1 MAVIKAGW
9 VRHAGHVLSPGAL
22 PATRI
27 AVERDAAQR
36 GRRLFTATGE
46 ALRERRRPTRPR
58 MSALLASPGG
68 RLRWHSVPA
77 PPPPAPD
84 GAVVR
89 PIAIATCDM
98 DRPIGLG
105 ATPFPMPLHFGH
117 ECVAEVLA
125 VGGNVRDF
133 GPGDRVVVPFQ
144 ISCGRCDPCRGGRTG
159 NCATVPPISMYGFG
173 LAGGHWGGAIAE
185 QMAVPFADG
194 MLVRLPESIDPAAA
208 ASVADN
214 VSDAYRHVGPY
225 LPRLIAEGRGEA
237 VLIVGAIRRRHLF
250 TSSVALYAGLIARAL
265 GATDVTLA
273 DARPNVRRQAE
284 RLGLNAIDP
293 AELRGPPS
301 HALVVDSSAHPK
313 GTRLAVQ
320 RTAPDG
326 ICSSVGGL
334 HSNVTLPLSTM
345 YGRNVTLHV
354 KRSHAR
360 AVIPD
365 VLRLMESEILRPEA
379 VTTLQA
385 PISDAKSAL
394 HEHLRGAS
402 TKTILT
408 AD

>member
-1 MAVIKAGW
+1 MAVTRAGW
-9 VRHAGHVLSPGAL
+9 ARHAGRVLSPSAM

-27 AVERDAAQR
+27 ALERDA
-36 GRRLFTATGE
+36 GRRSDRLLAAAGD
-46 ALRERRRPTRPR
+46 AVRERVRPRRPK
-58 MSALLASPGG
+58 MLSLLVSPGG
-68 RLRWHSVPA
+68 RLRWHSVPV
-77 PPPPAPD
+77 PPPPGPD

-117 ECVAEVLA
+117 ECVAEVLRVGDA
-125 VGGNVRDF
+125 VSDF
-133 GPGDRVVVPFQ
+133 SPGDRVVVPFQ
-144 ISCGRCDPCRGGRTG
+144 ISCGRCGPCLGGRTG
-159 NCATVPPISMYGFG
+159 NCASVPPISMYGFG

-185 QMAVPFADG
+185 QLAVPFADG
-194 MLVRLPESIDPAAA
+194 MLVRLPDSIEPAAA

-214 VSDAYRHVGPY
+214 VSDAYRHVGPH
-225 LPRLIAEGRGEA
+225 LPRLAAEGRAEE
-237 VLIVGAIRRRHLF
+237 VLIVGAIGRRHLF

-265 GATDVTLA
+265 GAADVTLA

-284 RLGLNAIDP
+284 GLGLAALDP
-293 AELRGPPS
+293 SELRGPPS
-301 HALVVDSSAHPK
+301 HSLVIDASAHPR
-313 GTRLAVQ
+313 GTRLAVG

-334 HSNVTLPLSTM
+334 HSNVRLPLSVM

-354 KRSHAR
+354 ARSHAR
-360 AVIPD
+360 TVIPE
-365 VLRLMESEILRPEA
+365 VLELMASGRLAPEA

-385 PISDAKSAL
+385 PIADAKKAL
-394 HEHLRGAS
+394 SEHLRGAS